1 MKQEAPGSSKKV
13 IAAMAKLIEIRDLH
27 SIGDDGTVFFA
38 EAHAEFCSG
47 ESVAI
52 IGPHDQGKTG
62 LMRLFLGLD
71 RPQRGRVFIF
81 GMDIG
86 MLERSEL
93 DRLRQEIGVVFED
106 ATLISNLKVIENVM
120 LPLQYHTDMASD
132 NILKKGIFLLNYVG
146 YKGDIWDL
154 PGPLSFYTKKI
165 IALARAMALNP
176 AIMIYD
182 RPLKGLDV
190 YHGSQILRF
199 VNEFHK
205 GREDR
210 LSIVIANDEED
221 VKDIAL
227 DRILRIEN
235 RRIL

>member
-1 MKQEAPGSSKKV
+1 
-13 IAAMAKLIEIRDLH
+13 MAKLIEIRGLH
-27 SIGDDGTVFFA
+27 SIGDEGIVLFE
-38 EAHAEFCSG
+38 EADAEFCSG
-47 ESVAI
+47 ESIAI
-52 IGPHDQGKTG
+52 IGPHDQGKTR

-71 RPQRGRVFIF
+71 KPQRGKVYLF
-81 GMDIG
+81 GKDTG

-93 DRLRQEIGVVFED
+93 DSLRQEIGVVFED
-106 ATLISNLKVIENVM
+106 AALISNLKVIENVM

-132 NILKKGIFLLNYVG
+132 NIIEKGIFLLNYVG

-154 PGPLSFYTKKI
+154 PGPLPFYTKKM

-182 RPLKGLDV
+182 RLLKGLDV
-190 YHGSQILRF
+190 YQGSQILRL

-205 GREDR
+205 ERDDR
-210 LSIVIANDEED
+210 LSIVITNDEGD
-221 VKDIAL
+221 IKDIAL
-227 DRILRIEN
+227 DRILRIED